1 MDRSLNRTK
10 GKVDAEA
17 AISEYET
24 QANRL
29 DLIARMADELTHEI
43 KNPLNAV
50 VVNLEL
56 IKRMAGDRPESAVE
70 RADIIAA
77 EVARVHELVV
87 ALLRVLRFEDGV
99 RQAELGG
106 VLRTLRPLL
115 AARAKLSHVDLRIDG
130 EQTAVIDL
138 SPGEAAQI
146 VMNLADNAFDAM
158 PEGGRLGIEARVEE
172 GRAVLRIEDSGAGL
186 PEDLAREPGRRH
198 APRRAGRRGLG
209 LPVTAALVERL
220 GGRLEVERSDGRGA
234 TLVVTIPLSAS
245 A

>member
-1 MDRSLNRTK
+1 MDRSLNGTK
-10 GKVDAEA
+10 GKVNAEP

-24 QANRL
+24 QTNKL
-29 DLIARMADELTHEI
+29 DLVARMADELAHEI

-56 IKRMAGDRPESAVE
+56 IKRMAGDRPETAAE
-70 RADIIAA
+70 RADMIAG
-77 EVARVHELVV
+77 EVARVHDLVV
-87 ALLRVLRFEDGV
+87 ALLRVLRFEDGA
-99 RQAELGG
+99 RRSELGG

-115 AARAKLSHVDLRIDG
+115 AARAKLGHVDLRIEA
-130 EQTAVIDL
+130 EQIAIIDL

-158 PEGGRLGIEARVEE
+158 PEGGRLDIAARVEE
-172 GRAVLRIEDSGAGL
+172 GRVALRIQDSGGGL
-186 PEDLAREPGRRH
+186 PEDLARSPGRRR

-209 LPVTAALVERL
+209 LPVTAALVERP
-220 GGRLEVERSDGRGA
+220 GGRLAVERSDDQGA
-234 TLVVTIPLSAS
+234 VLVVTIPLSAS